1 MSDEIVQYYVVNEE
15 LNMSPGKLAAQIAHA
30 ATWMA
35 LDLASP
41 VSSKFPEFHDYFKQW
56 FREGM
61 KKVVLRGNQQQL
73 ERLIQHDFYHIQD
86 SGLTEVP
93 RGALTV
99 VGLPP
104 MPKDI
109 AQDYVKQLRL
119 Y

>member
-1 MSDEIVQYYVVNEE
+1 MSDEIVQYYVVNQE

-41 VSSKFPEFHDYFKQW
+41 VSSKFPEYHDYFKQW

-61 KKVVLRGNQQQL
+61 KKVVLRGRQSDL
-73 ERLIQHDFYHIQD
+73 EQLIQHDFYHIQD

-104 MPKDI
+104 MPKGM
-109 AQDYVKQLRL
+109 AQGFVKQLKV

>member
-1 MSDEIVQYYVVNEE
+1 MANDIVQYYVVNEE
-15 LNMSPGKLAAQIAHA
+15 LSMSPGKLAAQIAHA

-41 VSSKFPEFHDYFKQW
+41 VSSKFPEYHDYFKQW

-61 KKVVLRGNQQQL
+61 KKIVLRGKQSEL
-73 ERLIQHDFYHIQD
+73 EALIQHDFYHIQD

-104 MPKDI
+104 MPKDQ
-109 AQDYVKQLRL
+109 ALEYVQRL
-119 Y
+119 SLY